1 MMPARRLRASLSLLC
16 LAASF
21 TAAHA
26 ADPPAPAPAAQAPA
40 AAPAPGP
47 ATSPATGEPAA
58 AIADPELAAAV
69 EAGRGLYLK
78 NCRTCHGSKGTAGV
92 PLAGNPKVSADPGY
106 LIWAI
111 MTGPG
116 YMPEFGPV
124 LSDEDIAGIATFIMN
139 SWGNDYGPVTAEDVH
154 GLR

>member
-26 ADPPAPAPAAQAPA
+26 ADPPATTPAQALVAAQAPA
-40 AAPAPGP
+40 
-47 ATSPATGEPAA
+47 PATGEPAA

-124 LSDEDIAGIATFIMN
+124 LPDEDIAGIATFIMN

>member
-1 MMPARRLRASLSLLC
+1 MTPARRMRASLGCLC
-16 LAASF
+16 LAALI
-21 TAAHA
+21 
-26 ADPPAPAPAAQAPA
+26 QA
-40 AAPAPGP
+40 AAPAHAQDQAAPQAAPQTEG
-47 ATSPATGEPAA
+47 ASPAA
-58 AIADPELAAAV
+58 AEAAPAPADPELAAAV
-69 EAGRGLYLK
+69 EAGRPLYLK

-111 MTGPG
+111 ITGPG

-124 LSDEDIAGIATFIMN
+124 LSDADIAGITTFIMN
-139 SWGNDYGPVTAEDVH
+139 SWGNDYGPVTAEDVG

>member
-21 TAAHA
+21 SAAHA
-26 ADPPAPAPAAQAPA
+26 ADPPAQPPAPAPAAAQAPA
-40 AAPAPGP
+40 ANPP
-47 ATSPATGEPAA
+47 TGEPAA

-92 PLAGNPKVSADPGY
+92 PLAGTPKVSADPGY